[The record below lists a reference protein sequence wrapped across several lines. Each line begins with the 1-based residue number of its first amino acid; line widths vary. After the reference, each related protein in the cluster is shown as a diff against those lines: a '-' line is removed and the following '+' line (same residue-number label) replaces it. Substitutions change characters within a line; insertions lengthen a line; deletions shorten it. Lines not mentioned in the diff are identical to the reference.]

1 MILQNELKL
10 ANMKSNISYAM
21 AVHNI
26 GTYSELAKIIGV
38 APTTWNSFLKNLNS
52 KSSAK
57 TAFCKHFNITVHQ
70 FEEELLSEIWT
81 EYTSEEKLKC
91 NDIESPIL
99 SLSDEEIY
107 TKFIA
112 SKEDSIDD
120 ELSSLKKKVIKKFNM
135 LFNTTISRARDEMLK
150 GKTIEAWNE
159 YNSAWWL
166 LAPND
171 LSTILESDLQ
181 NYILLC
187 KKMHND
193 SCLNEL
199 INKLLLPEFYNN
211 KFLILFSTLLKL
223 DYPEFEKL
231 CLMALL
237 DK

>member
-1 MILQNELKL
+1 MQNELKIE
-10 ANMKSNISYAM
+10 NMKSNISYAM

-81 EYTSEEKLKC
+81 KDTSAEKSRNK
-91 NDIESPIL
+91 DIESPIL

-107 TKFIA
+107 TKFI
-112 SKEDSIDD
+112 SSNEDSIDD
-120 ELSSLKKKVIKKFNM
+120 ELSILKKEVIEKYKM
-135 LFNTTISRARDEMLK
+135 LFNSTISRARYEISK

-166 LAPND
+166 LTPND

-181 NYILLC
+181 NYIFLC

-193 SCLNEL
+193 SCLNKL

-211 KFLILFSTLLKL
+211 KLLILFSTLLKL
-223 DYPEFEKL
+223 DYPEFEKM

-237 DK
+237 DE